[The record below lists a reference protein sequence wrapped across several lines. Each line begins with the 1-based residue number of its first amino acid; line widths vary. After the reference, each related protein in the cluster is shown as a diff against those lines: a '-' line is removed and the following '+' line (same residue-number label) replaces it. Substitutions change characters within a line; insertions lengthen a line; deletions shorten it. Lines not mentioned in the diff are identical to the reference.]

1 MGIFTFFSRKNKD
14 LRKLEEDLRHQQRI
28 DELELQYYRI
38 RETSSK
44 TLDIYTKKG
53 VPKEVIE
60 HGKNR
65 TIMALTRI
73 GHLIAEENC
82 FHELN
87 LKKYGT
93 EFAR

>member
-1 MGIFTFFSRKNKD
+1 MEKF
-14 LRKLEEDLRHQQRI
+14 EEDLKHIKRI
-28 DELELQYYRI
+28 DELELLYYRTKEI
-38 RETSSK
+38 SHK

-53 VPKEVIE
+53 VPNEIIVYA
-60 HGKNR
+60 KNN
-65 TIMALTRI
+65 TIMALSRI